1 VKAQILEYWDLVR
14 SSFWFL
20 PVLMVAGAVGLAFGT
35 VALEAPTRAWLGER
49 WIWTLGGGAE
59 GASAVLATIA
69 GSMITIAGV
78 VFSMTL
84 VALSLTSSQFGPRML
99 RGFMRDTTTQLV
111 LGTFVSTF
119 LYCLIVLRTIRRTE
133 EVVFVPQLSV
143 SFGVLLAV
151 LSVGVLIYFIHHV
164 SVSIQANEIIARV
177 SAELLQGIDRLFP
190 AEIGRGVRDVERP
203 PPDDGF
209 LQRFAAEAGTA
220 PAAKDGYVR
229 FIDGDALMALAVAQD
244 VVLRLERKPGHYVVA
259 GHPLVLVWPRDRLD
273 ESLVEGIQL
282 AFAIGTQRTSGQDI
296 EFAIHQL
303 VEIALRALSPGLNDP
318 YTAIVCLDHL
328 SSALCRLADLEPPS
342 SYRHD
347 AEGRLRLIAP
357 PMSFPGIVDAALNQI
372 RQDGRSNVAVTI
384 RLLETIAVVARSAR
398 REEDRAALQRHAEMV
413 ARGAGEALSE
423 AEDRRQVEE
432 RYREAL
438 RMLAGSIAEPEGPRD
453 DGAALDVAAA
463 VGPEVGGDAVA
474 ADGRDRPAVRE

>member
-20 PVLMVAGAVGLAFGT
+20 PVLMACAAVALAFST
-35 VALEAPTRAWLGER
+35 VALEEPTQEWLRAR
-49 WIWTLGGGAE
+49 WGWSFGGGAE
-59 GASAVLATIA
+59 GASAVLSTIA

-99 RGFMRDTTTQLV
+99 RSFMRDQTTQLV

-119 LYCLIVLRTIRRTE
+119 LYCLMVLRTVRRTE
-133 EVVFVPQLSV
+133 EMLFVPQISV
-143 SFGVLLAV
+143 SVGVLLAV

-164 SVSIQANEIIARV
+164 SVSIQANEIVARV

-190 AEIGRGVRDVERP
+190 AEIGGGTRDAECP
-203 PPDDGF
+203 PPDDDF
-209 LQRFAAEAGTA
+209 LERFEAGAGTV
-220 PAAKDGYVR
+220 PAGRDGYVR
-229 FIDGDALMALAVAQD
+229 FIDGDALMTLAVAKD
-244 VVLRLERKPGHYVVA
+244 VVLRIERKPGHYVVA
-259 GHPLVLVWPRDRLD
+259 GHPLVLVEPRDRID
-273 ESLVEGIQL
+273 ESLVESIQL
-282 AFAIGTQRTSGQDI
+282 AFAIGNQRTSGQDI

-328 SSALCRLADLEPPS
+328 SSALCRLADLAPPS
-342 SYRHD
+342 PWRHD

-357 PMSFPGIVDAALNQI
+357 PMSFPGIVDAALNEI
-372 RQDGRSNVAVTI
+372 RQNGRDNVAVTM
-384 RLLETIAVVARSAR
+384 RLLETIAVVARSVR

-413 ARGAGEALSE
+413 TRGAADTLSE

-432 RYREAL
+432 RYQEARL
-438 RMLAGSIAEPEGPRD
+438 LLEKPIGKPMRLQDTDVDLEADIDAD
-453 DGAALDVAAA
+453 D
-463 VGPEVGGDAVA
+463 DAD
-474 ADGRDRPAVRE
+474 ADCEADARDRPTAQG

>member
-20 PVLMVAGAVGLAFGT
+20 PVLMVSVAVALAFST
-35 VALEAPTRAWLGER
+35 VALETPTQEWLRQR
-49 WIWTLGGGAE
+49 WGWTFGGGAE

-99 RGFMRDTTTQLV
+99 RSFMRDTTTQVV

-133 EVVFVPQLSV
+133 EMAFVPQISV

-151 LSVGVLIYFIHHV
+151 VSVGVLIYFIHHV
-164 SVSIQANEIIARV
+164 SVSIQANEIVARV

-190 AEIGRGVRDVERP
+190 AEIGGGTQDVERP
-203 PPDDGF
+203 PPDDDF
-209 LQRFAAEAGTA
+209 LERFEAEAGTV
-220 PAAKDGYVR
+220 PAARDGYVR
-229 FIDGDALMALAVAQD
+229 FIDGDALMALAGAQD
-244 VVLRLERKPGHYVVA
+244 VILRLERKPGHYVVS
-259 GHPLVLVWPRDRLD
+259 GHPLVLVWPRDRVD
-273 ESLVEGIQL
+273 ESLVERIQL
-282 AFAIGTQRTSGQDI
+282 AFALGTQRTSGQDI

-318 YTAIVCLDHL
+318 FTAIVCLDHL
-328 SSALCRLADLEPPS
+328 SSALCRLAELEPPS

-347 AEGRLRLIAP
+347 AEGRLRVIAP

-372 RQDGRSNVAVTI
+372 RQDGRTNVAVTI

-398 REEDRAALQRHAEMV
+398 REEDRATLLRHAEMV
-413 ARGAGEALSE
+413 ARGAPEALPE
-423 AEDRRQVEE
+423 GDDRRQVEG

-438 RMLAGSIAEPEGPRD
+438 RLLEQPITEPTRPQDAG
-453 DGAALDVAAA
+453 
-463 VGPEVGGDAVA
+463 
-474 ADGRDRPAVRE
+474 